1 MALRASD
8 LGSPPLEA
16 HPLSLHFDLE
26 TELPSTT
33 VAHDVRLLLPN
44 NGPSLAHAQACVE
57 RVWQVIGAEPRS
69 PARGPPC
76 SVDESSELPG
86 SGSAAGCCSWAIEAL
101 RPLLLPRARS
111 STDQAASTALAAA
124 AFVIERPRRSPHQM
138 LRRGCSRR
146 RAVADDGGRRR
157 RRRRRADT
165 RRSQRCGVRGVVVAR
180 MRLRCTTGDGE
191 ASTRT

>member
-1 MALRASD
+1 MALGASD

-33 VAHDVRLLLPN
+33 VAHVVRLLLPN
-44 NGPSLAHAQACVE
+44 NGPSLARAQACVE

-69 PARGPPC
+69 PARDLHAALTSPVSCP
-76 SVDESSELPG
+76 DL
-86 SGSAAGCCSWAIEAL
+86 GSAAGCCSWAIEAL
-101 RPLLLPRARS
+101 RPLLLSRARS